1 MSRCYWIGTFSDGAL
16 TWVKNASMNN
26 SGINPSV
33 SLTNSDVVVHVHD
46 DGAGGLWYMLGVL
59 DLSTPTINWTA
70 AATSYGSGSNPT
82 VIVTDDYYVFE
93 AHQSKLGT
101 GLWQQIGQIQFNVQN
116 EPVSIQWIDFLGQN
130 ASDYSYQFDYGEYVV
145 AACNNVLSQST
156 TSTNALAVQTHLN
169 NVQTGYVNGMPVY
182 TPYLFATASA
192 VFDRGNWMGD
202 NLLFPFGSKPLNQVV
217 VPGSHDAG
225 MYMGGTIF
233 DPVQDAAKTQDLN
246 FYGQLLA
253 GVRWFDVRPLL
264 IGSTFYI
271 HHSIVL
277 GPPLSQVLSNVAQF
291 MQQGRRELVVLK
303 FSHYAA
309 VVHAIPQTFD
319 QDDLNSLC
327 STITQ
332 ALSPWLFTGTIPPG
346 QRLAQMAL
354 SQLIGPQGTVLV
366 VCDGQAGDNPLS
378 VDKEQYPGI
387 YNYRDWNSSDPQDGD
402 LNVFD
407 LYSDTRTLSTMMY
420 SLQQD
425 GSVTTIAMP
434 NGQQP
439 KFEGGT
445 VTNPPAG
452 VPASW
457 GGYNGVCLNGTTPCD
472 LFLLSWTLTTDP
484 DVWAGAQQADA
495 CLVGITSGGPSAKN
509 KNGQTSNILYTDYVE
524 YSRSA
529 DVAYY
534 LNGLLAG

>member
-1 MSRCYWIGTFSDGAL
+1 MSATATTAPASNSVLFGVTDTSLASSIQGSGITPSAMTSTAINAHNQVVCVFENSNRSGLYYGLATMNGLLFDWSTMNGYVNKAGKNSPNSGYNPAVVIDNSGNVLEMHDSGGLTADLWYWIGKVPPSSGAASIEWTTNEKINNNYSSLGGSGGYTPSLALNAAGHLVEIHVNNETAIGNSFYYWIGTFSDGAL

-264 IGSTFYI
+264 I
-271 HHSIVL
+271 
-277 GPPLSQVLSNVAQF
+277 
-291 MQQGRRELVVLK
+291 
-303 FSHYAA
+303 
-309 VVHAIPQTFD
+309 
-319 QDDLNSLC
+319 
-327 STITQ
+327 
-332 ALSPWLFTGTIPPG
+332 
-346 QRLAQMAL
+346 
-354 SQLIGPQGTVLV
+354 
-366 VCDGQAGDNPLS
+366 
-378 VDKEQYPGI
+378 
-387 YNYRDWNSSDPQDGD
+387 
-402 LNVFD
+402 
-407 LYSDTRTLSTMMY
+407 
-420 SLQQD
+420 
-425 GSVTTIAMP
+425 
-434 NGQQP
+434 
-439 KFEGGT
+439 
-445 VTNPPAG
+445 
-452 VPASW
+452 
-457 GGYNGVCLNGTTPCD
+457 
-472 LFLLSWTLTTDP
+472 
-484 DVWAGAQQADA
+484 
-495 CLVGITSGGPSAKN
+495 
-509 KNGQTSNILYTDYVE
+509 
-524 YSRSA
+524 
-529 DVAYY
+529 
-534 LNGLLAG
+534 